1 MSTKA
6 VYDIVMAINEHD
18 KSKNYS
24 LMTENHNF
32 IKFVKTTC

>member
-24 LMTENHNF
+24 LIIDFHG
-32 IKFVKTTC
+32 I

>member
-1 MSTKA
+1 MIKKT
-6 VYDIVMAINEHD
+6 VYDCVMAINEHD
-18 KSKNYS
+18 KGKIYS